1 MCGQTFEELK
11 RSTRNSASVNL
22 GHPGKVQCMNDG
34 KPSIAAVP
42 LIGAARNFFHSRA
55 ACHHQLMR
63 CIRSW
68 YSKLEKAPSS
78 LATAMVLSTA
88 QLCSIERSPAQQ
100 VGVLTA
106 SPGQPQ
112 SSLALCY
119 LPLYSGKEKKP
130 WKCYLH
136 KYCNFYCSFHS
147 FGRNISKLYSYSL
160 KNLCL
165 FSNLNLP
172 GFDCQS
178 ASLVLL
184 IVRSKR
190 VVLGIFCVWRYSCTV
205 IKTFSDKLSQ
215 AVFSLPLWHFTLH

>member
-1 MCGQTFEELK
+1 MASGSSLSYEDYWSSCEKGKEVLCCGIRYHPCLCGIQPVVWEIAIA
-11 RSTRNSASVNL
+11 STR
-22 GHPGKVQCMNDG
+22 
-34 KPSIAAVP
+34 
-42 LIGAARNFFHSRA
+42 
-55 ACHHQLMR
+55 
-63 CIRSW
+63 
-68 YSKLEKAPSS
+68 SKF
-78 LATAMVLSTA
+78 
-88 QLCSIERSPAQQ
+88 
-100 VGVLTA
+100 
-106 SPGQPQ
+106 
-112 SSLALCY
+112 
-119 LPLYSGKEKKP
+119 
-130 WKCYLH
+130 LH

>member
-1 MCGQTFEELK
+1 MILK
-11 RSTRNSASVNL
+11 TGESPQLPRNS
-22 GHPGKVQCMNDG
+22 H
-34 KPSIAAVP
+34 
-42 LIGAARNFFHSRA
+42 GAQHCSALQHWA
-55 ACHHQLMR
+55 QPC
-63 CIRSW
+63 
-68 YSKLEKAPSS
+68 
-78 LATAMVLSTA
+78 TAGGCADSFP
-88 QLCSIERSPAQQ
+88 R
-100 VGVLTA
+100 TA
-106 SPGQPQ
+106 SEQPRPLL
-112 SSLALCY
+112 LAFI
-119 LPLYSGKEKKP
+119 SGKEKKP